1 MPQHPGDRRL
11 GRRSLQGRHKFA
23 ESARPDVVR
32 ETPDS
37 SGTVI
42 PCHEFET
49 VDVPPAECLQELSL
63 MEPGAI
69 VKCTFWEPFGGNRG
83 FLAYRDGELW
93 ESKLEHFVVEKLR
106 SASQPV

>member
-1 MPQHPGDRRL
+1 M
-11 GRRSLQGRHKFA
+11 
-23 ESARPDVVR
+23 R

-63 MEPGAI
+63 MLTGAI
-69 VKCTFWEPFGGNRG
+69 VKCTFREPFGGNRG
-83 FLAYRDGELW
+83 FLAYRDCELW
-93 ESKLEHFVVEKLR
+93 ESKFEHFVVEKLR

>member
-1 MPQHPGDRRL
+1 M
-11 GRRSLQGRHKFA
+11 
-23 ESARPDVVR
+23 R

-106 SASQPV
+106 SASQTV